1 VIALSIFDQALD
13 LGKGIAGTREYED
26 MQAAENAVKGDPG
39 ALQVVKGYQ
48 DLQQSYYQ
56 MQMSGQ
62 ELTEEHLKKLN
73 EAEEVAMSN
82 HLVKDYYDSR
92 LKFHQIV
99 EKVNAKIQEGI
110 TGAPADSCGCGCGG
124 GHQ

>member
-1 VIALSIFDQALD
+1 MSIFDQALD
-13 LGKGIAGTREYED
+13 LGRGIANTKEFEE

-39 ALQVVKGYQ
+39 ALQAVKEYQ
-48 DLQQSYYQ
+48 EMQQSYYQ
-56 MQMSGQ
+56 MQMSG
-62 ELTEEHLKKLN
+62 EKLTEEHLKKLN
-73 EAEEVAMSN
+73 EAEESAMAN
-82 HLVKDYYDSR
+82 NLVRDYYDTR

-110 TGAPADSCGCGCGG
+110 TGIAPDSCGCGCGG